1 MTAVAPKHS
10 TDRQPGDSA
19 RPARLPNPLAPQHL
33 GLVGLLGLLTLGAGA
48 AGCSGNIGD
57 QGRPRAPGT
66 GSNPADPGG
75 NGGPGNPGGAVPGGN
90 GMGAPGNGSPG
101 GAGSPGGSGSPGQPG
116 GGAPAQMFPAEPGH
130 VPMRRLTRS
139 QYNNTIHDLLGMAGD
154 PAGEFGVDEEE
165 GGFASNSVAPLEDL
179 QIEKYQQAAGDLAE
193 KAVANLGSLMRCAP
207 GTAEPACVDQFLR
220 GFGRRVYRR
229 PLTDQEIARYQAL
242 FDTGRAGG
250 DLSSGVS
257 LVLTAMFQSP
267 NFLYRIELGDPASA
281 GKDGVQLTPWEVG
294 TRLSFF
300 LTNSTPDDALLGAAE
315 AGKLKTPEGIAAE
328 AQRLLTSPKSR
339 DTLIS
344 FYEQWLQVDDL
355 LTVEKD
361 AKAYPD
367 YNPVVRAAMR
377 DEVLEFVDQVTRQG
391 DGKLATLLT
400 TNTSYFRGPLYPI
413 YGMGMASNAGGSIL
427 KKIDLPVDQRAGIFT
442 LAGLMAK
449 HGHADQ
455 SSPVGRGYL
464 ISSRVLCQVPPP
476 PPPGVDNNVPAADPN
491 VSTRVRFEKHRTKP
505 ECASCHAL
513 MDPLGVSFEIYDG
526 VGRYRTMDG
535 SKAVDATSE
544 LKGTKASDGPTKNAV
559 DLMHKLATAEE
570 TQACFAKQMFRYA
583 FGREEST
590 HAADVQ
596 ILNEGQAA
604 LGKSGRIPDLMVAI
618 ATAPGFRNRI
628 PVDLR

>member
-1 MTAVAPKHS
+1 MKAV
-10 TDRQPGDSA
+10 
-19 RPARLPNPLAPQHL
+19 LAL
-33 GLVGLLGLLTLGAGA
+33 GLCTSLGLA
-48 AGCSGNIGD
+48 CSGNIGD
-57 QGRPRAPGT
+57 KGGNPAHAPGT
-66 GSNPADPGG
+66 NVTGGGPGG
-75 NGGPGNPGGAVPGGN
+75 MGTPGNPGGSNTPGG
-90 GMGAPGNGSPG
+90 MGD
-101 GAGSPGGSGSPGQPG
+101 PGGSGNGNGTPGGSNPGQPG
-116 GGAPAQMFPAEPGH
+116 GAPVELVPPQPGH

-139 QYNNTIHDLLGMAGD
+139 QYNNTIHDLLGIAGD

-165 GGFASNSVAPLEDL
+165 GGFAANNTAPLEDL
-179 QIEKYQQAAGDLAE
+179 QIEKYQQTANDLAE
-193 KAVANLGSLMRCAP
+193 KAVANLASLMRCPP
-207 GTAEPACVDQFLR
+207 GAAEAACVDQFVR
-220 GFGRRVYRR
+220 GFGRRAYRR
-229 PLTDQEIARYQAL
+229 PLTDAEADRYKAL
-242 FDTGRAGG
+242 FDTGRMGG
-250 DLSSGVS
+250 DLASGAS
-257 LVLTAMFQSP
+257 LVVSAMLQSP

-281 GKDGVQLTPWEVG
+281 NKDGVALTPWEVG

-300 LTNSTPDDALLGAAE
+300 LTNSTPDDALLDAAA

-328 AQRLLTSPKSR
+328 AQRLLGSEKSR

-361 AKAYPD
+361 AKVYPE
-367 YNPVVRAAMR
+367 YTPVVRAAMH
-377 DEVLEFVDQVTRQG
+377 DEILEFVDQVTRLG

-413 YGMGMASNAGGSIL
+413 YGMGVGSAAGGSIL
-427 KKIDLPVDQRAGIFT
+427 KKIDLPADQRAGIFT
-442 LAGLMAK
+442 LSGLMTK

-476 PPPGVDNNVPAADPN
+476 PPPGVDNNVPPIDPN

-535 SKAVDATSE
+535 TKPVDAASE

-583 FGREEST
+583 FGRDESA
-590 HAADVQ
+590 HPADMQ
-596 ILNEGQAA
+596 ILADGQAA
-604 LGKSGRIPDLMVAI
+604 LVKTGRIPDLMIAI
-618 ATAPGFRNRI
+618 ASAPGFRSRI